1 MKGSEKQIKWANDI
15 ISAANKAW
23 DDLKTEVTPEA
34 QVTFEVMK
42 NDFFAKMSSDQA
54 EVIIASR
61 MKYPEDAKHL
71 KTNIGFFTKVSI

>member
-23 DDLKTEVTPEA
+23 DDLKGEVKPEA
-34 QVTFEVMK
+34 QEKFDTMK
-42 NDFFAKMSSDQA
+42 NDFFAKMFSDKA
-54 EVIIASR
+54 EVIIANR

-71 KTNIGFFTKVSI
+71 KTNIKFFTGVSI